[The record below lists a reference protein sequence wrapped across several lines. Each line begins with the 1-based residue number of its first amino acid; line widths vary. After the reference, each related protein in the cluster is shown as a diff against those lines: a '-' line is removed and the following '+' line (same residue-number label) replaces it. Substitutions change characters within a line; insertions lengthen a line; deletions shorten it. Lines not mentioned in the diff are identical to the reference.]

1 MYPLSVDP
9 QNCTEGKLT
18 EEQICLAFSALIQY
32 CTQRDHGLALLCV
45 NRLITAT
52 TDASSPSAIRL
63 RLALISIIQIV
74 DQEVLPL
81 VLDKVETTLQ
91 QETDP
96 KAKRALMDAT
106 KREVWKGNQNPK
118 QQERIMKWWF
128 RLEGALS
135 VEAVEAR
142 KGDHEVDS
150 TGRER
155 LEL

>member
-1 MYPLSVDP
+1 M
-9 QNCTEGKLT
+9 
-18 EEQICLAFSALIQY
+18 
-32 CTQRDHGLALLCV
+32 
-45 NRLITAT
+45 
-52 TDASSPSAIRL
+52 
-63 RLALISIIQIV
+63 
-74 DQEVLPL
+74 
-81 VLDKVETTLQ
+81 VLDNVETTLQ